1 MTLTSH
7 HHHWNAFE
15 AKGKV
20 RNCQSHCNIDPRS
33 AAGGGGGWPDAA
45 WQTHLPNSSGTRT
58 RLEDISGSHFSVNL
72 QQSRK
77 PCFPPPL
84 EGRRGCTGCLPCRG
98 DKKVAVLISGR
109 KKHLGLQEGAR
120 KWIWR
125 PCPASLCTYS
135 MNMATFAAVSSSLGR
150 TLRPLL
156 GYRL

>member
-77 PCFPPPL
+77 PCFPPPWKA
-84 EGRRGCTGCLPCRG
+84 EEAAQDAFHAEVT
-98 DKKVAVLISGR
+98 
-109 KKHLGLQEGAR
+109 R
-120 KWIWR
+120 KWLCSLAGGRSISDYR
-125 PCPASLCTYS
+125 KEPGSGSEDHVLPPCAL
-135 MNMATFAAVSSSLGR
+135 
-150 TLRPLL
+150 TL
-156 GYRL
+156 